1 MTVPATEERGRTH
14 PEPTR
19 LEAELS
25 AEQAHLETSRQALR
39 RMRDRAESLF
49 ATGDKVAGDAYTAEQ
64 LGRHLARRVA
74 ELADDPTTAL
84 FFGRLDFGPADPE
97 HAGRGYHV
105 GRRHVTD
112 DRGEPLVLDWR
123 APVSRSF
130 YRASA
135 RDPQGVAVRRR
146 FGFSAGVL
154 TSFED
159 EHLDR
164 GEELGTASRILTA
177 EIERPRVG
185 PMRDIV
191 ATIQPEQDELVRAD
205 LADSICVQGAPGT
218 GKTAVGLHRAAYLL
232 YLHRERLRRAGVLIV
247 GPNRAF
253 LSYIAAVLPALGEV
267 EVAQATVEDL
277 VARVPV
283 RAVDEPAVAALK
295 HDPRMAGVLR
305 RAADQRIT
313 APTEPIMVS
322 DGSFRWRIGLEPLHR
337 VIEETRREGLPYDTG
352 RERVRAR
359 VVGLLQRQA
368 EARRAESPGDAWL
381 RRMGRARPVTAFLDA
396 AWPALTPEGLVHSV
410 LGDPAVLAAA
420 ADGLLTAD
428 EQALLRGEAPPTDPT
443 GAGPTGAGPV
453 RSRSGAGAAGTKLG
467 RTPKATRWT
476 AADTVLIDEAAGLIE
491 RPVGF
496 GHVVVDEAQDLSPM
510 QCRAIARRSEHGS
523 ITLLGDLAQGTAPWA
538 ATDWRGSLAHLG
550 KPDAVVVPLSV
561 GFRVPAVVV
570 AFANRLLPALA
581 VDVPPAVSLRR
592 DGALDVRT
600 VTDLAAA
607 TVAEVRTALGHDGS
621 VGVIAADDAVEGLR
635 SALAAAGMPTAT
647 ADDPAAPER
656 VTVVPATLVKGLEYD
671 QVVVVEPAAIVA
683 AEPRGLHRLYV
694 ALTRAVSRLSVLH
707 TTPLPAPLADPP
719 DGPTPA

>member
-1 MTVPATEERGRTH
+1 
-14 PEPTR
+14 
-19 LEAELS
+19 
-25 AEQAHLETSRQALR
+25 
-39 RMRDRAESLF
+39 MRDRAQSLF

-74 ELADDPTTAL
+74 ELADDPATAL

-97 HAGRGYHV
+97 HAGRAYHI

-112 DRGEPLVLDWR
+112 ERGEPLVLDWR

-146 FGFSAGVL
+146 FGFDAGAL
-154 TSFED
+154 TGFED

-164 GEELGTASRILTA
+164 GEELGTGSRILTA

-191 ATIQPEQDELVRAD
+191 ATIQPEQDELVRAE

-232 YLHRERLRRAGVLIV
+232 YLHRERLRRAGVLVV

-267 EVAQATVEDL
+267 EVAQATVEEL

-283 RAVDEPAVAALK
+283 RAVDDPAVAALK

-305 RAADQRIT
+305 RAADARIT
-313 APTEPIMVS
+313 APTEPVMVS
-322 DGSFRWRIGLEPLHR
+322 DGSFRWRIGLDPLHR
-337 VIEETRREGLPYDTG
+337 VIEETRREGLPYGTG

-381 RRMGRARPVTAFLDA
+381 RRMGRSRPVTAFLDA
-396 AWPALTPEGLVHSV
+396 AWPALTPEGLVHAV
-410 LGDPAVLAAA
+410 LGDPDLLATV
-420 ADGLLTAD
+420 ADGLLAPD
-428 EQALLRGEAPPTDPT
+428 EQALLC
-443 GAGPTGAGPV
+443 
-453 RSRSGAGAAGTKLG
+453 GTKLG

-476 AADTVLIDEAAGLIE
+476 AADAVLIDEAAGLIE
-491 RPVGF
+491 RATGF

-538 ATDWRGSLAHLG
+538 ATDWRESLAHLG
-550 KPDAVVVPLSV
+550 KPDAAVVPLSV

-581 VDVPPAVSLRR
+581 VDVPPAVSLRG

-600 VTDLAAA
+600 VADLAAA
-607 TVAEVRTALGHDGS
+607 TVAEVRAALGRDGS
-621 VGVIAADDAVEGLR
+621 VGVIAADDAVDGLR
-635 SALAAAGMPTAT
+635 AALAAAGIPTAT
-647 ADDPAAPER
+647 ADDAAAPAR

-671 QVVVVEPAAIVA
+671 HVVVVEPAAIVA
-683 AEPRGLHRLYV
+683 AEARGLHRLYV
-694 ALTRAVSRLSVLH
+694 ALTRAVSGLSVLH
-707 TTPLPAPLADPP
+707 TAPLPGPLAGPP
-719 DGPTPA
+719 TA

>member
-1 MTVPATEERGRTH
+1 MPATEVDATAS
-14 PEPTR
+14 
-19 LEAELS
+19 LDAELA
-25 AEQAHLETSRQALR
+25 AERAHLTASRAALT
-39 RMRDRAESLF
+39 RMRERAEALF
-49 ATGDKVAGDAYTAEQ
+49 ATGDKVAGDSYTAEQ
-64 LGRHLARRVA
+64 LGRHMARRVK
-74 ELADDPTTAL
+74 ELADDPTTPL
-84 FFGRLDFGPADPE
+84 FFGRLDFGETDPD
-97 HAGRGYHV
+97 HAGREYHV
-105 GRRHVTD
+105 GRRHITD
-112 DRGEPLVLDWR
+112 ELGEPLVLDWR

-146 FGFSAGVL
+146 FGFSTGVL

-232 YLHRERLRRAGVLIV
+232 YLHRERLRRSGVLIV

-267 EVAQATVEDL
+267 EVEQATVEDL
-277 VARVPV
+277 VTRVPV
-283 RAVDEPAVAALK
+283 RAVDDPTAAALK
-295 HDPRMAGVLR
+295 HDVRMAEVLR
-305 RAADQRIT
+305 RAVEAHIGT
-313 APTEPIMVS
+313 PTEPIMVS
-322 DGSFRWRIGLEPLHR
+322 DGSYRWRIGLDPLHR
-337 VIEETRREGLPYDTG
+337 LVTETRAEGLPYATG

-359 VVGLLQRQA
+359 IVALLQRQA
-368 EARRAESPGDAWL
+368 EARRAESPSDAWL
-381 RRMGRARPVTAFLDA
+381 RRMSRIKPVTDLLDA
-396 AWPALTPEGLVHSV
+396 VWPALTPDGLLHR
-410 LGDPAVLAAA
+410 LRTDAAALAAA
-420 ADGLLTAD
+420 ADGLLTPE
-428 EQALLRGEAPPTDPT
+428 EQELF
-443 GAGPTGAGPV
+443 
-453 RSRSGAGAAGTKLG
+453 RSGKIA
-467 RTPKATRWT
+467 RTAKATRWT
-476 AADTVLIDEAAGLIE
+476 AADAVLVDEVAGLLE
-491 RPVGF
+491 RPAGF

-538 ATDWRGSLAHLG
+538 ATDWRESLAHLG
-550 KPDAVVVPLSV
+550 KPDAAVVPLSV
-561 GFRVPAVVV
+561 GFRVPAAVV

-581 VDVPPAVSLRR
+581 VDVPAARSLRH

-600 VTDLAAA
+600 AEDLTAA
-607 TVAEVRTALGHDGS
+607 TVAEVRAALAHDGS
-621 VGVIAADDAVEGLR
+621 VGVIAADDAVDRLR
-635 SALAAAGMPTAT
+635 AALADAGVETAT
-647 ADDPAAPER
+647 ADDVEAAAR

-671 QVVVVEPAAIVA
+671 HVVVVEPAAIVA

-694 ALTRAVSRLSVLH
+694 VLTRAVSRLAVLH
-707 TTPLPAPLADPP
+707 REPLPAPLSA
-719 DGPTPA
+719 

>member
-1 MTVPATEERGRTH
+1 MPATEVDATAS
-14 PEPTR
+14 
-19 LEAELS
+19 LDAELA
-25 AEQAHLETSRQALR
+25 AERAHLTASRAALT
-39 RMRDRAESLF
+39 RMRERAEALF
-49 ATGDKVAGDAYTAEQ
+49 ATGDKVAGDSYTAEQ
-64 LGRHLARRVA
+64 LGRHMARRVK
-74 ELADDPTTAL
+74 ELADDPTTPL
-84 FFGRLDFGPADPE
+84 FFGRLDFGETDPD
-97 HAGRGYHV
+97 HAGREYHV
-105 GRRHVTD
+105 GRRHITD
-112 DRGEPLVLDWR
+112 ELGEPLVLDWR

-146 FGFSAGVL
+146 FGFSTGVL

-232 YLHRERLRRAGVLIV
+232 YLHRERLRRSGVLIV

-267 EVAQATVEDL
+267 EVEQATVEDL
-277 VARVPV
+277 VTRVPV
-283 RAVDEPAVAALK
+283 RAVDDPAAAALK
-295 HDPRMAGVLR
+295 HDVRMAEVLR
-305 RAADQRIT
+305 RAVEAHIGT
-313 APTEPIMVS
+313 PTEPIMVS
-322 DGSFRWRIGLEPLHR
+322 DGSYRWRIGLDPLHR
-337 VIEETRREGLPYDTG
+337 LVTETRAEGLPYATG

-359 VVGLLQRQA
+359 IVALLQRQA
-368 EARRAESPGDAWL
+368 EARRAESPSDAWL
-381 RRMGRARPVTAFLDA
+381 RRMSRIKPVTDLLDA
-396 AWPALTPEGLVHSV
+396 VWPALTPDGLLHR
-410 LGDPAVLAAA
+410 LRTDAAALAAA
-420 ADGLLTAD
+420 ADGLLTPE
-428 EQALLRGEAPPTDPT
+428 EQELF
-443 GAGPTGAGPV
+443 
-453 RSRSGAGAAGTKLG
+453 RSGKIA
-467 RTPKATRWT
+467 RTAKATRWT
-476 AADTVLIDEAAGLIE
+476 AADAVLVDEVAGLLE
-491 RPVGF
+491 RPAGF

-538 ATDWRGSLAHLG
+538 ATDWRESLAHLG
-550 KPDAVVVPLSV
+550 KPDAAVVPLSV
-561 GFRVPAVVV
+561 GFRVPAAVV

-581 VDVPPAVSLRR
+581 VDVPAARSLRH

-600 VTDLAAA
+600 AENLTAA
-607 TVAEVRTALGHDGS
+607 TVAEVRAALAHDGS
-621 VGVIAADDAVEGLR
+621 VGVIAADDAVDRLR
-635 SALAAAGMPTAT
+635 AALAEAGVETAT
-647 ADDPAAPER
+647 ADDVEAAAR

-671 QVVVVEPAAIVA
+671 HVVVVEPAAIVA

-694 ALTRAVSRLSVLH
+694 VLTRAVSRLAVLH
-707 TTPLPAPLADPP
+707 REPLPAPLSA
-719 DGPTPA
+719 